1 MLLGMS
7 ILHNVIGFEPARSK
21 EALEMLL
28 TDRKNEFRELAEPL
42 FALVPESKGPIK
54 NWEEFILNFC
64 FEVDVAFKTWS
75 GEKELIPNSALKAL
89 NILRQ
94 LSRDKK
100 SMNQVT
106 HLLNI
111 AFNIAEEFKIIY
123 RRIE

>member
-7 ILHNVIGFEPARSK
+7 ILYNVVGFEPARSK
-21 EALEMLL
+21 KALEMLL
-28 TDRKNEFRELAEPL
+28 NDRKNEFRELAEPL
-42 FALVPESKGPIK
+42 FALVPASKGPIK

-64 FEVDVAFKTWS
+64 FEVDEAFKTWA
-75 GEKELIPNSALKAL
+75 GEKELIPNSALKTL

-111 AFNIAEEFKIIY
+111 AFNIAEEFKVIY

>member
-1 MLLGMS
+1 MS
-7 ILHNVIGFEPARSK
+7 ILYNVVGFEPVRTEK
-21 EALEMLL
+21 ALEMLL
-28 TDRKNEFRELAEPL
+28 NDRKNEFRELAEPL
-42 FALVPESKGPIK
+42 FALVPASKGPIK
-54 NWEEFILNFC
+54 KWEEFILNFC
-64 FEVDVAFKTWS
+64 FEVDEAFQTWA

-111 AFNIAEEFKIIY
+111 AFNIAEEFKVIY

>member
-1 MLLGMS
+1 MS
-7 ILHNVIGFEPARSK
+7 ILYNVVGFEPVRTEK
-21 EALEMLL
+21 ALEMLL
-28 TDRKNEFRELAEPL
+28 NDRKNEFRELAEPL
-42 FALVPESKGPIK
+42 FALVPASKGPIK

-123 RRIE
+123 RRIG

>member
-1 MLLGMS
+1 MS
-7 ILHNVIGFEPARSK
+7 ILYNVVGFEPARTK
-21 EALEMLL
+21 KALEMLL
-28 TDRKNEFRELAEPL
+28 NDRKNEFRELAEPL

-64 FEVDVAFKTWS
+64 FEVDEAFKTWA

>member
-1 MLLGMS
+1 MS
-7 ILHNVIGFEPARSK
+7 ILYNVVGFEPARTEK
-21 EALEMLL
+21 ALEMLL

-42 FALVPESKGPIK
+42 FALVPASKGPIK

-64 FEVDVAFKTWS
+64 FEVDEAFKTWS

-89 NILRQ
+89 TILRQ

-111 AFNIAEEFKIIY
+111 AFNIAEEFKVIY

>member
-1 MLLGMS
+1 MS
-7 ILHNVIGFEPARSK
+7 ILYNVVGFEPVRTEK
-21 EALEMLL
+21 ALEMLL
-28 TDRKNEFRELAEPL
+28 NDRKNEFRELAEPL

-64 FEVDVAFKTWS
+64 FEVDVAFKTWA

-94 LSRDKK
+94 LSRNKK

-111 AFNIAEEFKIIY
+111 AFNIAEEFKVIY

>member
-1 MLLGMS
+1 MS
-7 ILHNVIGFEPARSK
+7 ILYNVVGFEPARTEK
-21 EALEMLL
+21 ALEMLL
-28 TDRKNEFRELAEPL
+28 NDRKNEFRELAEPI
-42 FALVPESKGPIK
+42 FALVPTSKGPIK
-54 NWEEFILNFC
+54 KWEEFILNFC
-64 FEVDVAFKTWS
+64 FEVDEAFKTWA

-94 LSRDKK
+94 LSRNKK

-111 AFNIAEEFKIIY
+111 AFNIAEEFKVIY